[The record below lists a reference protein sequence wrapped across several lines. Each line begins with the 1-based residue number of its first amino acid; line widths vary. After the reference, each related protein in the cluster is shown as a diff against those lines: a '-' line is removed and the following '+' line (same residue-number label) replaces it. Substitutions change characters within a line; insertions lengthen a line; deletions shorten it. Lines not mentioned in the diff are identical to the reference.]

1 MPGLITP
8 TVNFSPTERLQI
20 ADITQLYT
28 YVGNALTRRY
38 ETNRQAALNNVYN
51 PLSQVKARDKDRAL
65 LNDIESDITAQLD
78 EFRES
83 DQWFDADQAV
93 FNATNDILSNKGL
106 RAIQESYAAE
116 QQYEQGLAESG
127 WDGATQTYFKLASK
141 EQSGAIQYDKEKNEV
156 LGGGFSGINYGE
168 PYDVAGYMEKVAKLA
183 SDIPASGSELQ
194 RVITDP
200 QSNIIRGIASMTGES
215 GESIVSM
222 FTQVAN
228 SAEGVSRERVMSLV
242 QTMLMNNPEL
252 ISHKS
257 TIAKRDLFFQRYQ
270 KDDSNE
276 NGFTLRD
283 LTPNDLASLYAGNEV
298 QYALT
303 GLGLNLNNIVTATK
317 DGGYK
322 LQNNIN
328 PNDQRVI
335 ATIEDTTGINIGKLL
350 TDTNYASS
358 LSEEQGQVLQ
368 SLLQKGY
375 DDYVMSDYAKTSG
388 GQDFNTWA
396 ENKYVNNTVQGDLL
410 QATNFLA
417 DTYAWQKTSSK
428 ESLVANNHWATA
440 WKARQKAKEDAQSLI
455 SGGVLSTGVI
465 SSGVNMNNIA
475 SNMQA
480 ADDISSRIITNQNAL
495 KDINVT
501 DVMGKLGLSNE
512 DLNDYTKLAQFAN
525 SSPTLTDDE
534 RERIMTY
541 ASLKASI
548 DYDTA
553 QLADITNIADQ
564 AKYIYHRNPDKA
576 KGWGYYGVADQ
587 RAINILDNDL
597 DTYSKYVPWQ
607 KHNEA
612 ESIVASYKDNY
623 TEADVQEMIRVLDS
637 TNGWTTVM
645 DESKY
650 KDVRDNAYENVI
662 KRYNKQNPGKEVEI
676 VTPGTTYSNI
686 DPTIKATSDAVKWQ
700 IANGTNTGWTI
711 KYTPN
716 GEGVGTSAT
725 ALQRLIS
732 ADTFNPTAQGG
743 LTVRGKAEG
752 VDASEFGIDEPV
764 YDVEVLIG
772 DTNVEQSGSNNMTVT
787 LVCKGINNNNIGQIH
802 LERPMDKQTL
812 LNLAT
817 HSIGTNNTVIRNT
830 PANDPLRDVAQE
842 NALKAGRT
850 VAYHCITF
858 DNGVRQDIKMQD
870 LELDL
875 VNKEAKSNTEDIQ
888 NGFVYT
894 TTAMSIRDPYSE
906 RNLAVIPVRVGK
918 KIGED
923 KYTFE
928 ALNINPKT
936 KRAVS
941 NNTEGTEPSYRFDI
955 SLKDGRILPVY
966 IPEIAPSYVSPTG
979 QPTIFNSISE
989 AAGVLMYGLTSGIE
1003 TGNNINNSY
1012 INRLN
1017 GTQLVK

>member
-93 FNATNDILSNKGL
+93 FNATNDILNNKGL
-106 RAIQESYAAE
+106 RVIQESYAAE

-127 WDGATQTYFKLASK
+127 WDSATQTYFKLTSK

-228 SAEGVSRERVMSLV
+228 SSEGVSRERVMSLV

-252 ISHKS
+252 INHKS

-270 KDDSNE
+270 KDDNNE

-358 LSEEQGQVLQ
+358 LSEEQGQILQ

-417 DTYAWQKTSSK
+417 NTYSWQKTSSK
-428 ESLVANNHWATA
+428 ESLVANNAWASL
-440 WKARQKAKEDAQSLI
+440 WKARQKAKEDTQSLI

-564 AKYIYHRNPDKA
+564 AKDIYHRNPDKA

-597 DTYSKYVPWQ
+597 DSYSKYVPWQ
-607 KHNEA
+607 KRNEA

-623 TEADVQEMIRVLDS
+623 TETDVQEMINALDS
-637 TNGWTTVM
+637 TNGWTTVL

-650 KDVRDNAYENVI
+650 KDIRNNAYENVI
-662 KRYNKQNPGKEVEI
+662 KRHNKQNPGKEVEI
-676 VTPGTTYSNI
+676 VTPGTTYSNA
-686 DPTIKATSDAVKWQ
+686 DPTIKAISDAVKWEL
-700 IANGTNTGWTI
+700 ANGTNTGWTI

-716 GEGVGTSAT
+716 GEGVGTSASM
-725 ALQRLIS
+725 LQRFVS
-732 ADTFNPTAQGG
+732 ANTFNPTAQGG

-752 VDASEFGIDEPV
+752 VDMSEFGIDEPV
-764 YDVEVLIG
+764 YEVEVLIG
-772 DTNVEQSGSNNMTVT
+772 DTNVEQSGSNNMTAT
-787 LVCKGINNNNIGQIH
+787 LVCKGINNNNLGQIH
-802 LERPMDKQTL
+802 LERPADKQTL
-812 LNLAT
+812 LSLAT
-817 HSIGTNNTVIRNT
+817 HSIGTNNDVIRNT
-830 PANDPLRDVAQE
+830 PENNPLRDVAKQ
-842 NALKAGRT
+842 NGVKAGKT
-850 VAYHCITF
+850 IAYHCVSF
-858 DNGVRQDIKMQD
+858 DTDSKSNIKIQD

-875 VNKEAKSNTEDIQ
+875 VNKEAKANPNDIT
-888 NGFVYT
+888 NGFTYI
-894 TTAMSIRDPYSE
+894 TTAMPIRNPYSE
-906 RNLAVIPVRVGK
+906 GVLTTIPVRIGK

-928 ALNINPKT
+928 ALNIDPTT
-936 KRAVS
+936 KRAVV
-941 NNTEGTEPSYRFDI
+941 NNSTGSEPTYRLDVP
-955 SLKDGRILPVY
+955 LQNGQTLPIV
-966 IPEIAPSYVSPTG
+966 IPEIAPSYVQPNG
-979 QPTIFNSISE
+979 QPVMFNSISD
-989 AAGVLMYGLTSGIE
+989 AAGAMMYRITTGLENAISID
-1003 TGNNINNSY
+1003 NRY
-1012 INRLN
+1012 INAIN
-1017 GTQLVK
+1017 GAQLIR